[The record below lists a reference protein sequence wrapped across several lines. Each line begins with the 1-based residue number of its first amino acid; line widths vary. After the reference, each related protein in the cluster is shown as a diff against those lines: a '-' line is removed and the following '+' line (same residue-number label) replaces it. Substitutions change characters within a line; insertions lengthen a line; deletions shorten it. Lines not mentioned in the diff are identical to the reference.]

1 MVTTVTETA
10 AGPAAKAGSAASI
23 LGKDDFLKL
32 LITELRYQD
41 PLDPMK
47 DRDFIAQMA
56 QFSTLEQMQSLHQ
69 LSRAQQATSLLG
81 RAILAEKNED
91 GIPEQVYGRVTGVRT
106 AGDRVFLT
114 LDSGREIEDGEV
126 VSVLDEEGLVQ
137 YLAALA
143 GNRVWVKEYNQAGEV
158 SDLREVL
165 VESYKIDEGIPYL
178 ITTQGEEVPLAE
190 VWAVG

>member
-69 LSRAQQATSLLG
+69 INRVQQATSLLG
-81 RAILAEKNED
+81 RAVLAEKTEE
-91 GIPEQVYGRVTGVRT
+91 GIPEQIYGRVSGVRT
-106 AGDRVFLT
+106 TGDRVLLT
-114 LDSGREIEDGEV
+114 LDSGREIEAGEV
-126 VSVLDEEGLVQ
+126 VSVLDEDGLAQ

-143 GNRVWVKEYNQAGEV
+143 ENGVWVTVYNQAGEV
-158 SDLREVL
+158 VDLREVL
-165 VESYKIDEGIPYL
+165 VESYKIDEGIPYV
-178 ITTQGEEVPLAE
+178 ITTQGEEIPLAE
-190 VWAVG
+190 VWTVG